1 MPKICLIAG
10 WGVNDSTGD
19 VKNNPHYQKW
29 DSMLRRCYKPCSQ
42 NVSIIYEGCTVDE
55 RWKHFSEFE
64 KWSKLNY
71 VEGYQLDKDLLVAG
85 NKIYGPDFCRYVP
98 AFVNSSV
105 VTHDRGRGE
114 YPLGISKMKPCK
126 RSTNGRKKPFIVK
139 LTDDGVTKNFGY
151 FADPLEGHKIWQLEK
166 AKQLQKVLSRYSE
179 CDMFDTQ
186 IACSLNSKIWKLL
199 LDNSLGIET
208 KGL

>member
-42 NVSIIYEGCTVDE
+42 NVSIIYEVCTVDE

-85 NKIYGPDFCRYVP
+85 NKVYGPDFCRYVP

-114 YPLGISKMKPCK
+114 CPLGVSKMKPCK

-139 LTDDGVTKNFGY
+139 LTDDGITRNFGY
-151 FADPLEGHKIWQLEK
+151 FSDPLEGHKIWQIEK
-166 AKQLQKVLSRYSE
+166 AKQLQKVLNKYSE
-179 CDMFDTQ
+179 CVMFDTQ
-186 IACSLNSKIWKLL
+186 IACSLNNKIWKLL
-199 LDNSLGIET
+199 LDHSMGAET